1 MSMLDVQKPNLSP
14 TSHLSPTSP
23 TMRKRQRTIEHVGN
37 APPAEGPIPLSGP
50 AAVGDDSFIHDNDAV
65 DSAGEDDDEDGADKQ
80 PRDKKAGRRKIK
92 IEYIQDKSRRH
103 ITFSKRKAG
112 MLLFHKLVTTLLTCL
127 FTGIMKKVTFIPDS
141 YILFCLIFPCRLT
154 NSLLLRE
161 LKCSCS
167 SCQKPV
173 SSTLLLLQ
181 NSNLSLPNLRERIS
195 SKLVSMLL
203 TALYHLH
210 SQSVPNS
217 VGLRAR

>member
-1 MSMLDVQKPNLSP
+1 MSMLDIQKPNLSP

-23 TMRKRQRTIEHVGN
+23 TMRKRQRTLDQVGN
-37 APPAEGPIPLSGP
+37 AAPAEGQAIPLSGP
-50 AAVGDDSFIHDNDAV
+50 AAVGDDAFITDHDAIESGADEE
-65 DSAGEDDDEDGADKQ
+65 EDDVER

-112 MLLFHKLVTTLLTCL
+112 MLFHKLLATLLTCL

-141 YILFCLIFPCRLT
+141 YILFCLICPHRLT
-154 NSLLLRE
+154 NCPLLRA
-161 LKCSCS
+161 LKS
-167 SCQKPV
+167 SYSSYQRPV

-181 NSNLSLPNLRERIS
+181 NSNLSLLNLRERIS

-203 TALYHLH
+203 TALYPLH
-210 SQSVPNS
+210 SQSVTNS
-217 VGLRAR
+217 VDRREQ